1 MRDETCCFADGLSLT
16 PSPPQPC
23 SAVWSGHPG
32 IKILG
37 SDTCVRRAPIIT
49 FLVAASGGAAP
60 AGLCTEEGA
69 PGTTAL
75 PNLFL
80 HYSFVSALLNDL
92 FGIQGRGGCLCS
104 GPCEY

>member
-1 MRDETCCFADGLSLT
+1 MAR
-16 PSPPQPC
+16 
-23 SAVWSGHPG
+23 
-32 IKILG
+32 I
-37 SDTCVRRAPIIT
+37 RAYAAHIIT